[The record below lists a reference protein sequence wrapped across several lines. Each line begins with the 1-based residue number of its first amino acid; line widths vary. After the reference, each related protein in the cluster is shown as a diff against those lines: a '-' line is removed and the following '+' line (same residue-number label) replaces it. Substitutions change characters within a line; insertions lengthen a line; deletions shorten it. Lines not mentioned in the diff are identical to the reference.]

1 MNRGSPERTPALRTK
16 FMKLN
21 GPVHANYSECL
32 NLFILSCTVYS
43 VSIASVDHD
52 YYLTQVP
59 TNIPPNQI
67 QPSKN
72 RTHQHIRRRLNQNNN
87 GWAIERKRNSS
98 PCR

>member
-52 YYLTQVP
+52 YYLTQVG
-59 TNIPPNQI
+59 TNY
-67 QPSKN
+67 KN
-72 RTHQHIRRRLNQNNN
+72 DWIRSTFYIGLMAAYRTTKHTT
-87 GWAIERKRNSS
+87 
-98 PCR
+98 